1 MPSGTLATLYQALSV
16 GFISFISDN
25 PLIFPKLPLI
35 SLIPAVVHA
44 SILVGISAWN
54 KTTWLVGV
62 IYAGIYLFSGIFATI
77 LSFTLRNASD
87 RAVQTVR
94 DFSIGGAISGT
105 GTSILG
111 DAPRFLGEREHVL
124 PYFWPLF
131 LIVIL
136 VSVLGVFLATI
147 RIRAVEVVQG

>member
-1 MPSGTLATLYQALSV
+1 MG
-16 GFISFISDN
+16 
-25 PLIFPKLPLI
+25 
-35 SLIPAVVHA
+35 
-44 SILVGISAWN
+44 
-54 KTTWLVGV
+54 
-62 IYAGIYLFSGIFATI
+62 
-77 LSFTLRNASD
+77 D

-111 DAPRFLGEREHVL
+111 DAPRFLGEGEHVL

-136 VSVLGVFLATI
+136 VSVLGVFFAAL